1 MFTAWPAYASFQEDK
16 LGTID
21 VGKAADFTIFETDIM
36 TADAAD
42 ILIAQPIMTIVDGK
56 VAFER

>member
-1 MFTAWPAYASFQEDK
+1 
-16 LGTID
+16 
-21 VGKAADFTIFETDIM
+21 M

-42 ILIAQPIMTIVDGK
+42 ILTSKPIMTIVDGK